1 MNSCCS
7 EPADIIEEDRHKP
20 DGECC
25 LITDISDAP
34 SRTECPFSGKLSSNI
49 QRRTL
54 EHLLVDKRLSLLQNK
69 QYYYCDDPDCDVV
82 YFPYGKGEYFTRR
95 DIKVKVYSKDPGGD
109 VNVCYCFDWSR
120 NRIKNEIEETGK
132 STAANQISR
141 EVKAGN
147 CRCDIKNPK
156 GRCCL
161 GDVNVEVKKI
171 KQPNTGRHVK

>member
-7 EPADIIEEDRHKP
+7 VPIKMIEEDRHKP
-20 DGECC
+20 DGECS

-34 SRTECPFSGKLSSNI
+34 TRAECPISGKISSKI
-49 QRRTL
+49 QKRTL
-54 EHLLVDKRLSLLQNK
+54 EHLLIDERLTLLRDR
-69 QYYYCDDPDCDVV
+69 QYYYCYDPDCHVV

-95 DIKVKVYSKDPGGD
+95 DLKVKVYSKDPGGD

-120 NRIKNEIEETGK
+120 DRIKKEFEETGK
-132 STAANQISR
+132 STAAKQIAR

-161 GDVNVEVKKI
+161 GDVNLEVKKYSSQI
-171 KQPNTGRHVK
+171 QEGM